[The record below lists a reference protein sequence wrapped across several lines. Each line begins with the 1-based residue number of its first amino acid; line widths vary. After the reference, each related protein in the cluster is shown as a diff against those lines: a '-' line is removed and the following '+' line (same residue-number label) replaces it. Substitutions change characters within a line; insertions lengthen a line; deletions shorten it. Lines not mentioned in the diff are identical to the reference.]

1 MEQVKLL
8 SMTAVLSLLT
18 WIVADNMVNETT
30 IVRATF
36 ELLPRANSDVL
47 IDVAPEAASQL
58 YTIKLQGPRQFIDV
72 VQKRERTRA
81 RLRIGDRAVGPT
93 AITLDNESVKRALT
107 ETWSEFDQL
116 TVLAVEPNTIPV
128 DIDRLVSKEFTLTTR
143 RLTLPYASEPQLKRS
158 SINVQIRQSR
168 YDSILKA
175 GQALQMDISA
185 DLERQLRSS
194 PPGQSVTIM
203 LSLDPR
209 QFGPDA
215 AFSPDS
221 IEVTATVLAQR
232 TTALIPTVPVKPVV
246 SFTNLDKSLMA
257 QSRDGTLLTVETVSI
272 SVTGPTEEVAKL
284 QRGDTR
290 AYGLIQIKESDLQ
303 ELNVLKAWPTDF
315 VLPPQIE
322 LAETPAP
329 IEFKL
334 IEQPQPSLQP

>member
-18 WIVADNMVNETT
+18 WVVADNMVNEAT

-36 ELLPRANSDVL
+36 ELLPKANSDVL

-58 YTIKLQGPRQFIDV
+58 YTIKLQGPRRFIDV
-72 VQKRERTRA
+72 VQKRERTKA
-81 RLRIGDRAVGPT
+81 RLRIGDHAVGPT
-93 AITLDNESVKRALT
+93 EITLDVESVKRALA

-116 TVLAVEPNTIPV
+116 TVLSVEPNTIPV
-128 DIDRLVSKEFTLTTR
+128 VVDRLVSHEFTLTTR

-158 SINVQIRQSR
+158 SIHVRIRQSR
-168 YDSILKA
+168 YDSILDA
-175 GQALQMDISA
+175 GQALQIDISA

-194 PPGQSVTIM
+194 PASEPVTVL

-215 AFSPDS
+215 AFTPDS
-221 IEVTATVLAQR
+221 VEVTATVQAQR

-246 SFTNLDKSLMA
+246 SFTNLDKSFMA
-257 QSRDGTLLTVETVSI
+257 QSRDGTRLTVETVSI
-272 SVTGPTEEVAKL
+272 RVTGPSEEVAKL
-284 QRGDTR
+284 QRGESR

-303 ELNVLKAWPTDF
+303 ELNIIKAWPTDF

-322 LAETPAP
+322 LAETPDP

-334 IEQPQPSLQP
+334 VEQSAITPKP

>member
-18 WIVADNMVNETT
+18 WIVADNMVNEEA

-58 YTIKLQGPRQFIDV
+58 YTIKLQGPRRFIDV
-72 VQKRERTRA
+72 VQKRERTKA
-81 RLRIGDRAVGPT
+81 RLRIGDHAVGPT
-93 AITLDNESVKRALT
+93 EITLDNESVKRALT

-116 TVLAVEPNTIPV
+116 TVLAVEPSTIPV
-128 DIDRLVSKEFTLTTR
+128 VIDKLVSHEFTLTTR

-168 YDSILKA
+168 YDSILEA

-194 PPGQSVTIM
+194 PAGQPATVF
-203 LSLDPR
+203 LALDPR
-209 QFGPDA
+209 QFGRDA

-221 IEVTATVLAQR
+221 IEVTATVQAQR
-232 TTALIPTVPVKPVV
+232 TTAVIPTVPVKPVV

-272 SVTGPTEEVAKL
+272 RVTGPTEDVAKL
-284 QRGDTR
+284 QRGVSR

-334 IEQPQPSLQP
+334 VEQAAPTLQP